1 MNIDKDNKKSLLV
14 KKAVE
19 YIEDHFKEDIC
30 LDDICES
37 LGYSKYYVSYVFP
50 GGHGAF
56 GAWFYR
62 LKKTDRSKELVVRG
76 SIDDWR
82 DYAKLRV

>member
-1 MNIDKDNKKSLLV
+1 MNSSSVYRFYSDMIHMNIDKDNKKSLLV

-37 LGYSKYYVSYVFP
+37 LGYSKYLSHMFS
-50 GGHGAF
+50 
-56 GAWFYR
+56 R
-62 LKKTDRSKELVVRG
+62 RSWSFRCMILSLEE
-76 SIDDWR
+76 D
-82 DYAKLRV
+82 

>member
-30 LDDICES
+30 I
-37 LGYSKYYVSYVFP
+37 GVIVY
-50 GGHGAF
+50 G
-56 GAWFYR
+56 
-62 LKKTDRSKELVVRG
+62 
-76 SIDDWR
+76 
-82 DYAKLRV
+82 